1 MNIISKTF
9 ALLPIALLLG
19 FGVSVCYLF
28 AIMFYMTG
36 RLPDVSGMLIYL
48 SGLEQIVEAFG
59 G

>member
-9 ALLPIALLLG
+9 ALLPIAILLG

-28 AIMFYMTG
+28 VIMFCITG
-36 RLPDVSGMLIYL
+36 QLPDVNAILNCL
-48 SGLEQIVEAFG
+48 TNLEKIVEALG